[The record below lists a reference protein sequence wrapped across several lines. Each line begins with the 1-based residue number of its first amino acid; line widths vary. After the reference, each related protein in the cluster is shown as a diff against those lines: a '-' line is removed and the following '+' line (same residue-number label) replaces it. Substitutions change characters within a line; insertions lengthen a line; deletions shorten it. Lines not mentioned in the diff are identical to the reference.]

1 MSLFQQQHCTS
12 DTTTRSQPWP
22 IRLEFEV
29 GRGGDATQILK
40 LSCTYIVYSYMYNSS
55 QDITQS
61 CKMQA
66 CQTFQRFITMQHG
79 VHCYIYYMQCK

>member
-12 DTTTRSQPWP
+12 HTTTRSQPWP

-40 LSCTYIVYSYMYNSS
+40 LSCTYIVHSYMYYIQVKISPRAVK
-55 QDITQS
+55 
-61 CKMQA
+61 CKHA
-66 CQTFQRFITMQHG
+66 RHF
-79 VHCYIYYMQCK
+79 KDL